1 VKLICVKDR
10 ALVGATPA
18 RQMNSQVIKIKH
30 FEEGNQS
37 LVGVPLVASK
47 LRAVLLKADFNDLM
61 SLGISTAGWKLYHK
75 QVVVRNNRW
84 YVSIGRMIRDADKNQ
99 KVIPKDGNPLNLR
112 RDNVILAPGRAKFRA
127 RMKHKR
133 SDVKRNRR
141 AVRPTASV

>member
-1 VKLICVKDR
+1 
-10 ALVGATPA
+10 
-18 RQMNSQVIKIKH
+18 MNSQVIKIKH
-30 FEEGNQS
+30 FKEGKQS

-47 LRAVLLKADFNDLM
+47 LRAILLKSDFNDLM
-61 SLGISTAGWKLYHK
+61 SLGISTVGWKLYHK

-84 YVSIGRMIRDADKNQ
+84 YVSVGRMIRDADKNQ

-112 RDNVILAPGRAKFRA
+112 RDNLILAPGRAKFRA

-141 AVRPTASV
+141 AVRPTSSG

>member
-1 VKLICVKDR
+1 
-10 ALVGATPA
+10 
-18 RQMNSQVIKIKH
+18 MNSEAIEIEH
-30 FEEGNQS
+30 FEEGKQS

-47 LRAVLLKADFNDLM
+47 LRAILLKSDFTDLM

-99 KVIPKDGNPLNLR
+99 KVVPKDGNPLNLR
-112 RDNVILAPGRAKFRA
+112 RDNLILAPGRAKFRA

-141 AVRPTASV
+141 AVRATASA